1 MQISPVNVNKKVKT
15 DNRIEQKNALERL
28 EKELNLNLTI
38 SKLLN

>member
-15 DNRIEQKNALERL
+15 DNSIEQKNALERL